1 MNQFDENIIRE
12 EFQNLIPFLEEWGTA
27 VDFVLT
33 GFIKSLGLSFERVQQ
48 WPKHR
53 VKDIESYASKVLYR
67 KSYQNPIK
75 DTTDKVGTRIVLLNI
90 DDVYEISGFIEH
102 CDEWILVEKAQD
114 IDYIR
119 EHNPSEFSYQSN
131 HFIVKPKPGKYSE
144 EQCDLLTCEIQVR
157 TLLQHAYAETSHDT
171 VYKKGHSDSPK
182 VLRSLAVTMAFL
194 ETADEKIKTIYNNTK
209 SMTTPKIDLMRLMDE
224 LYRKYVPTYSESDYD
239 AGITE
244 ALMAIFDENYYLEVT
259 ENLKKF
265 IEENDGDIRAAL
277 GKEKP
282 SILFRQPVV
291 LLAFYSIRK
300 RPNYLTQNW
309 PFTHDSLLQVSRSMN
324 ISDDAII

>member
-1 MNQFDENIIRE
+1 MEQGKE
-12 EFQNLIPFLEEWGTA
+12 EG
-27 VDFVLT
+27 
-33 GFIKSLGLSFERVQQ
+33 
-48 WPKHR
+48 
-53 VKDIESYASKVLYR
+53 
-67 KSYQNPIK
+67 
-75 DTTDKVGTRIVLLNI
+75 
-90 DDVYEISGFIEH
+90 
-102 CDEWILVEKAQD
+102 
-114 IDYIR
+114 
-119 EHNPSEFSYQSN
+119 
-131 HFIVKPKPGKYSE
+131 
-144 EQCDLLTCEIQVR
+144 QVR

-324 ISDDAII
+324 ISDYAII

>member
-1 MNQFDENIIRE
+1 MNQFDENKIRE
-12 EFQNLIPFLEEWGTA
+12 EFHNIILLLEGWGTE
-27 VDFVLT
+27 VDLILT
-33 GFIKSLGLSFERVQQ
+33 DFIKSLGLSFERVQQ

-53 VKDIESYASKVLYR
+53 VKDVESYVSKVLYR
-67 KSYQNPIK
+67 KTYQNPIK

-90 DDVYEISGFIEH
+90 DDVYEISSFIEH
-102 CDEWILVEKAQD
+102 CDEWIFVEQAQD

-119 EHNPSEFSYQSN
+119 EHNPIEFSYQSN

-171 VYKKGHSDSPK
+171 VYKKGHSSSPK
-182 VLRSLAVTMAFL
+182 VLRNLAVTMAFL
-194 ETADEKIKTIYNNTK
+194 ETADEKIKTIYKNTK

-224 LYRKYVPTYSESDYD
+224 LYRKYVPTYSEADYD

-265 IEENDGDIRAAL
+265 VEENDGDIRAAL
-277 GKEKP
+277 EQEKP

-291 LLAFYSIRK
+291 LLAFYTIRK
-300 RPNYLTQNW
+300 RPHYLIQNW
-309 PFTHDSLLQVSRSMN
+309 PFTYNSLLQVLRAMN
-324 ISDDAII
+324 ISDDAIV

>member
-1 MNQFDENIIRE
+1 MNQFDEKIIRE
-12 EFQNLIPFLEEWGTA
+12 EFQNIAPLLEEWGNA
-27 VDFVLT
+27 VDVILT
-33 GFIKSLGLSFERVQQ
+33 GFINSLDLSIERVQQ

-90 DDVYEISGFIEH
+90 DDVYKISDFITQYE
-102 CDEWILVEKAQD
+102 EWVLVEKAKD

-119 EHNPSEFSYQSN
+119 EHNPTEFSYQSD
-131 HFIVKPKPGKYSE
+131 HFIVKPKLGKYSE

-194 ETADEKIKTIYNNTK
+194 ETADEKIRTIYKNTK
-209 SMTTPKIDLMRLMDE
+209 SMTTHKIDLMRLMDE
-224 LYRKYVPTYSESDYD
+224 LYRLFVPSYCEAIHD

-244 ALMAIFDENYYLEVT
+244 ALMAIFDENYFSEVT
-259 ENLKKF
+259 GNLKGF
-265 IEENDGDIRAAL
+265 VEENDGDIRAAL
-277 GKEKP
+277 GKEYL

-291 LLAFYSIRK
+291 LLAFYAIRN
-300 RPNYLTQNW
+300 RQHYLIQNW
-309 PFTHDSLLQVSRSMN
+309 PFTYESLLQVLRAMN
-324 ISDDAII
+324 ISEDAII

>member
-1 MNQFDENIIRE
+1 MNQFDERKIRE
-12 EFQNLIPFLEEWGTA
+12 EFQNLVPLLKEWGAA
-27 VDFVLT
+27 VDLILT

-67 KSYQNPIK
+67 KSYQNPLK
-75 DTTDKVGTRIVLLNI
+75 DTTDKVGTRVVLLNI
-90 DDVYEISGFIEH
+90 DDVYEISNFIEH
-102 CDEWILVEKAQD
+102 CEEWVFVEQAQD

-119 EHNPSEFSYQSN
+119 EHNPTEFSYQSN
-131 HFIVKPKPGKYSE
+131 HFIVKPKSGEHSE

-194 ETADEKIKTIYNNTK
+194 ETADEKIKTIYKNTK
-209 SMTTPKIDLMRLMDE
+209 SMTTPKIDLVRLMDE
-224 LYRKYVPTYSESDYD
+224 LYSKFVPSYSEANYD
-239 AGITE
+239 PGITE
-244 ALMAIFDENYYLEVT
+244 ALMAIFNENHFLEMK
-259 ENLKKF
+259 ENLNNF
-265 IEENDGDIRAAL
+265 VEENDGDIRTAL
-277 GKEKP
+277 EQEKP

-291 LLAFYSIRK
+291 LLAFYAIRK
-300 RPNYLTQNW
+300 HPNYLIQNW
-309 PFTHDSLLQVSRSMN
+309 PFTYDSLLQVLRAMN
-324 ISDDAII
+324 ISDDAIA